1 MMRYNKREGNQMQ
14 NVWDYIIFRGDNL
27 IYKGLNYNKIH
38 ITKIQNSE
46 APTEAGSKC
55 GSRCGTHLKA

>member
-1 MMRYNKREGNQMQ
+1 MQ

-38 ITKIQNSE
+38 ITKIQNFE